1 MQLRFTKMHGL
12 GNDFVV
18 VDTLSQDCSLG
29 GSQVRKLAD
38 RHRGVGCDQV
48 LLIEPPQ
55 DPEDDFFY
63 RIFNADG
70 GEVEQCGNG
79 ARCLGKYVSDKK
91 LTGKRN
97 LRVSTLNSKMYI
109 DILGGSSVRVNMGEP
124 SFELAAIPFGADTEA
139 DSYTI
144 AYEGGQVEASVLS
157 MGNPHAVIVVEDV
170 DQAPVAT
177 LGPQLQAHQQFAN
190 SVNVG
195 FMQVLSRGSIRLRV
209 YERGAGETQACGTG
223 ACAAVVAGRKLGLL
237 DEEVDVALRG
247 GKLRIG
253 WKGEGHAVMMTGEA
267 VRVFDGK
274 MRL

>member
-18 VDTLSQDCSLG
+18 VDTLSQDCNLG
-29 GSQVRKLAD
+29 GNQVRKLAD

-48 LLIEPPQ
+48 LLIEPPRN
-55 DPEDDFFY
+55 PEDDFFY
-63 RIFNADG
+63 RIFNSDG

-97 LRVSTLNSKMYI
+97 LRVSTLNSKMHI

-124 SFELAAIPFGADTEA
+124 AFEPAAIPFSASAEA
-139 DSYTI
+139 DSYMI
-144 AYEGGQVEASVLS
+144 EYEGGQVEASVLS
-157 MGNPHAVIVVEDV
+157 IGNPHAVITVEDV
-170 DQAPVAT
+170 DTAAVET
-177 LGPQLQAHQQFAN
+177 LGPLLQANQRFAN

-195 FMQVLSRGSIRLRV
+195 FMQVLSPGSIRLRV
-209 YERGAGETQACGTG
+209 YERGAGETQACGSG

-253 WKGEGHAVMMTGEA
+253 WKGDGYPVLMTGEA